1 MTTAPATKRKEIN
14 NMHTNKLIKLS
25 LTTLLLLTLTA
36 CGNKEV
42 VSVSV
47 PTAETVVETVKPAE
61 PIVVS
66 VEPINEIKED
76 EIDVEALIT
85 FPADSDVDYYGK
97 EEVSQPKP
105 ATPNSGSPA
114 VDEPNVLPSVPED
127 HVTAETEA
135 IFGVKFEELPT
146 PYTGGTW

>member
-1 MTTAPATKRKEIN
+1 
-14 NMHTNKLIKLS
+14 MHTHKLIKLS
-25 LTTLLLLTLTA
+25 LITLSLLAITA

-66 VEPINEIKED
+66 VEPINEAKED
-76 EIDVEALIT
+76 KIDVEALIA

-97 EEVSQPKP
+97 DEVSQPKP
-105 ATPNSGSPA
+105 ATPNSGSPV

-127 HVTAETEA
+127 HLTAEAEA
-135 IFGVKFEELPT
+135 LYGGLRDVGEVYK
-146 PYTGGTW
+146 GGTW

>member
-1 MTTAPATKRKEIN
+1 
-14 NMHTNKLIKLS
+14 MHTNKLIKLS

-36 CGNKEV
+36 CGRKEV
-42 VSVSV
+42 VSVEV
-47 PTAETVVETVKPAE
+47 PTTTTETVETVKPAE

-66 VEPINEIKED
+66 VEPINEVKED

-97 EEVSQPKP
+97 DEVSQPKP

-114 VDEPNVLPSVPED
+114 VDNPNVLPSVPED
-127 HVTAETEA
+127 HFSEQA
-135 IFGVKFEELPT
+135 ISLYGEVDTT
-146 PYTGGTW
+146 PVYKGGDW